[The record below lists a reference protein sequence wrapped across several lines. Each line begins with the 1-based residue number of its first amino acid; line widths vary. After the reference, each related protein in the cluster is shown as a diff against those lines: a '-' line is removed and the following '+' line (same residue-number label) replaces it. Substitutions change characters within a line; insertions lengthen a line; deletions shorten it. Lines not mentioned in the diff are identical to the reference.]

1 MVPGRD
7 RRRSKVERGAVLLGA
22 ILVGQDVAGW
32 IVGLVI
38 GLTSV
43 ILAALLW
50 SSRQL

>member
-1 MVPGRD
+1 MPSR
-7 RRRSKVERGAVLLGA
+7 
-22 ILVGQDVAGW
+22 GW